1 MNNMF
6 KYIFTTI
13 FTTFMISNA
22 SAQDK
27 IETQKPKIG
36 TGIDTSIA
44 FQNKLFNQDKI
55 KFGIV
60 AGVTYANIYGK
71 EIDYIF
77 ADSKTT
83 WQPSLHIGIE
93 VNSMIG
99 AHLSIKNELILNQR
113 EAGVTLVD
121 TFTGNKYT
129 SKLKTLYLELYPF
142 SLAYSY
148 KNLQIYAGPYVSALV
163 NAGIKRKDVNGNSYT
178 DKTIYETP
186 SNDETVQKYLQK
198 IDYGLASGVSYDL
211 PFGFFISAKYTYGFA
226 DIFQFANSFS
236 LGDPKTDKINIYNKA
251 ILISIG
257 YTLSKNKKGIDF

>member
-1 MNNMF
+1 MF
-6 KYIFTTI
+6 KNIFTTA
-13 FTTFMISNA
+13 FTAFMLTNA

-27 IETQKPKIG
+27 IETQKPEIG

-44 FQNKLFNQDKI
+44 FQNKLFNQGKI

-60 AGVTYANIYGK
+60 GGVTYANIYGR

-77 ADSKTT
+77 ADNKTN

-93 VNSMIG
+93 ANSMIG
-99 AHLSIKNELILNQR
+99 THLSLKHELILNQR
-113 EAGVTLVD
+113 AAGVTLVD
-121 TFTGNKYT
+121 TFTGNNYT

-163 NAGIKRKDVNGNSYT
+163 NASIKRKDANGNLYT
-178 DKTIYETP
+178 DKTIYGTP

-198 IDYGLASGVSYDL
+198 IDFGLASGASYNL
-211 PFGFFISAKYTYGFA
+211 PFGFFINAKYTYGFA
-226 DIFQFANSFS
+226 DIFQFANSNS
-236 LGDPKTDKINIYNKA
+236 LDDPKTDKIKMYNKA

-257 YTLSKNKKGIDF
+257 YTIGKNRKV